1 MSLLQ
6 IKNHLSRQMDLT
18 YNHST
23 KMIEF
28 KIRDNGGIMYDFWD
42 SGGSVGDGD
51 CGFSNYRNVQVRFY
65 FIYFK
70 GWEFSYIDQNN
81 FIVDPNKQ
89 GVIITSEYVSDEQN
103 YQQVNP
109 IIVGNDRI
117 GLVQISLNE
126 WYDKMGYSV
135 SPIHALC
142 IPVVENKS
150 EPNKQ
155 QYYKIKIRGEYT
167 DGSYS
172 LNNFCQVGYS
182 GSLEGTYLTSEIH
195 STAPPHSRYFIL
207 PTPIETPLL
216 DYSFDCD
223 INNNFNNKVTIT
235 NYDDNQY
242 LEYTL
247 LKLNEVTGIYEY
259 YQDISSNEFYIPIE
273 ESGSKFK
280 VRADNDGAFADGFS
294 DVIEFGIN
302 INFTLSKWKFP
313 TLEYNLFLVDNC
325 INFDS
330 INYYMDGVFVG
341 NSLDGNF
348 TGNLP
353 NPNQDFTF
361 TGEVI
366 LNGEVIFN
374 TNPLTFN
381 WYSKF
386 RVVEVITE
394 STIINISKFA
404 KIDYLLIGGGGAGGL
419 STTNYDHNN
428 FNFDDPRAN
437 NFVFAGG
444 GGAGGGIISGSLELD
459 PSIETPLNISVGKGG
474 INAGGENTSINDI
487 VAFGGGK
494 GGDTNAFILRSSNG
508 SCYYY
513 SFVPNFTTTES
524 DGYANSGEDI
534 AGGGSYISVPN
545 AVYVSSRISN
555 ECTGNETYF
564 PYILRG
570 DITQGSTQQTSSI
583 DNGNG
588 GSSLITSIDFNGDT
602 YIGGRGGKGG
612 GDYQNIIIDKSY
624 GDGGDGALF
633 GVNSGIKPN
642 TKGEDGLVV
651 IEYFYDETI
660 DTKYK
665 PEFTASINYSL
676 YPTLAYD
683 ASITNTEVE
692 FNSVNW
698 YLDGIYVGNSIG
710 ANFSGILAN
719 TNTDY
724 VLTAEFVLDNFTLM
738 SDQSITLRYVEGLNE
753 GNFNLSINSV
763 GCSSVSFNIANTIP
777 TVSYDTLKIQVSID
791 NEWVDV
797 GSPSKTATSV
807 SVNYNPLLEYNSMYM
822 FRLIA
827 YSSDGFRYSNYVE
840 VETIEITYYI
850 TTISGLQPS
859 TSQGI
864 WQYEITSFG
873 SSCFSTTN
881 NRFKL
886 RFRLQGATTW
896 NEKSVDS
903 LSTYNGLRRAIYRLT
918 GSNILRRG
926 ETYEVQ
932 ARYYDLTFGGEVLSE
947 IERFTTSDIE
957 FPFNVQHNEPR
968 FFNQN
973 INWTNINYDR
983 YYNSKVYIQV
993 DGIGDLLVNPNHNYL
1008 NTTNFNITGLK
1019 PNTEYTWRFKI
1030 VHSNQY
1036 HDTDKTYYSN
1046 DYTFTTKKLPKHI
1059 CEYDVK
1065 IINADCNNS
1074 NGVIYIN
1081 GESDY
1086 SRYDYAQLFDYN
1098 LQYFDYD
1105 TNTLIN
1111 NTTGNFYFNALKSGY
1126 YKLTI
1131 TPKPIVWYYYGRE
1144 GCIKEWIKLDNN
1156 DSTVGVNSITTKPA
1170 ICSGFDNQ
1178 PGRLQVQ
1185 LDGVSPYYKYWFF
1198 NTDGLL
1204 INNGTTTNPYIVLNN
1219 ATECY
1224 YGVIEDSNGC
1234 RYLMDEVCI
1243 PTETS
1248 SSISGIKQLF
1258 IAPVTGDIDFD
1269 YYNTEDDDYYLD
1281 GEDNSFFMSTK
1292 ISRINTALSWYKIPI
1307 HNGQVDFKQSL
1318 NKNRQGF
1325 IFNDVMEVGI
1335 AHQTQEKLNTL
1346 LRNLLNKFIV
1356 VFQDSNGNWWI
1367 SGYTSHA
1374 SLDTVVLT
1382 TGRRYDSNQYTL
1394 NITSNSADNI
1404 ITNIDEDWV
1413 KNNILN

>member
-1 MSLLQ
+1 MAFFTGTSL
-6 IKNHLSRQMDLT
+6 HTLSAG
-18 YNHST
+18 YNHTT
-23 KMIEF
+23 KKVGFTVLQLNMNGSAVDFGSSAVLDLYVFLNSYPNANYFDDTF
-28 KIRDNGGIMYDFWD
+28 KVSVGRLFGSPQQFDYQNFYGEVDVLEWNQLFGQGISSSRLKFMAVFKDGTDINNKSKWDVAVGLEPTENLYGYGMVSNVKTFGDPIFNSGGI
-42 SGGSVGDGD
+42 
-51 CGFSNYRNVQVRFY
+51 
-65 FIYFK
+65 
-70 GWEFSYIDQNN
+70 
-81 FIVDPNKQ
+81 
-89 GVIITSEYVSDEQN
+89 
-103 YQQVNP
+103 
-109 IIVGNDRI
+109 
-117 GLVQISLNE
+117 IST
-126 WYDKMGYSV
+126 
-135 SPIHALC
+135 P
-142 IPVVENKS
+142 
-150 EPNKQ
+150 
-155 QYYKIKIRGEYT
+155 R
-167 DGSYS
+167 
-172 LNNFCQVGYS
+172 
-182 GSLEGTYLTSEIH
+182 
-195 STAPPHSRYFIL
+195 
-207 PTPIETPLL
+207 PIETPLL
-216 DYSFDCD
+216 DYSFKCD
-223 INNNFNNKVTIT
+223 KDNNFNNKVTIT

-259 YQDISSNEFYIPIE
+259 YQDITSNEFYIPIE
-273 ESGSKFK
+273 ELGFKFK
-280 VRADNDGAFADGFS
+280 VRADNDVYTEQFS
-294 DVIEFGIN
+294 DVIEFGID

-313 TLEYNLFLVDNC
+313 TLEYNLFLNDKC

-361 TGEVI
+361 TGEAI

-386 RVVEVITE
+386 EFYEVINDD
-394 STIINISKFA
+394 TIINTSKFN
-404 KIDYLLIGGGGAGGL
+404 KMDYLLIGGGGAGGK
-419 STTNYDHNN
+419 STSNYGHT
-428 FNFDDPRAN
+428 NFDFDDSRAN
-437 NFVFAGG
+437 RLLFTGG
-444 GGAGGGIISGSLELD
+444 GGAGGGVISGSLELD
-459 PSIETPLNISVGKGG
+459 PSIETPLNITVGKGG
-474 INAGGENTSINDI
+474 INASGENTSINDI

-494 GGDTNAFILRSSNG
+494 GGDTNNQISVTTNG
-508 SCYYY
+508 NCAVYTFDTY
-513 SFVPNFTTTES
+513 NT
-524 DGYANSGEDI
+524 NSGENI
-534 AGGGSYISVPN
+534 AGGGGLVRIPYGSYTRSYTGLLCTSILTNSVL
-545 AVYVSSRISN
+545 
-555 ECTGNETYF
+555 
-564 PYILRG
+564 LRG
-570 DITQGSTQQTSSI
+570 GTKPGSSQQTSSTS
-583 DNGNG
+583 NGKG
-588 GSSLITSIDFNGDT
+588 GSSLITSINFNGVT

-612 GDYQNIIIDKSY
+612 DDNENPIINKSY
-624 GDGGDGALF
+624 GDGGDGGLF
-633 GVNSGIKPN
+633 GIQTGIKPN
-642 TKGEDGLVV
+642 TNGEDGLVV
-651 IEYFYDETI
+651 VKLYYDDSI
-660 DTKYK
+660 DNKR

-724 VLTAEFVLDNFTLM
+724 VLTAEFVFDNFTLM

-753 GNFNLSINSV
+753 GNFNLSINTV
-763 GCSSVSFNIANTIP
+763 GCTSVSFNITNTIP
-777 TVSYDTLKIQVSID
+777 SISYDTLKIQVSID
-791 NEWVDV
+791 DEWVDV

-807 SVNYNPLLEYNSMYM
+807 SVNYNPLLEYDSMYM

-827 YSSDGFRYSNYVE
+827 YSNDGFRYSNYVE
-840 VETIEITYYI
+840 VETVDISYDITLI
-850 TTISGLQPS
+850 RGLLPS
-859 TSQGI
+859 TGK
-864 WQYEITSFG
+864 WFYEITSLG
-873 SSCFSTTN
+873 SACFPYTTSN
-881 NRFKL
+881 FKL
-886 RFRLQGATTW
+886 RFRLQGQTTW
-896 NEKSVDS
+896 NEKIVDFLSVI
-903 LSTYNGLRRAIYRLT
+903 NGLKQARYRLT
-918 GSNILRRG
+918 GSDIIRKG

-932 ARYYDLTFGGEVLSE
+932 ARYYDTTFGEVLTE
-947 IERFTTSDIE
+947 IETFTTPDIE
-957 FPFNVQHNEPR
+957 FPSNVQHNTPR
-968 FFNQN
+968 FFNQY
-973 INWTNINYDR
+973 IGWELLDYER
-983 YYNSKVYIQV
+983 YYNCKFYIQV
-993 DGIGDLLVNPNHNYL
+993 DGIGDLLVADSYYL
-1008 NTTNFNITGLK
+1008 NYTSFNITGLK

-1030 VHSNQY
+1030 VHSNEY
-1036 HDTDKTYYSN
+1036 HDTDRTYLSN
-1046 DYTFTTKKLPKHI
+1046 DYSFTTKKLPKHL
-1059 CEYDVK
+1059 CEYDVS
-1065 IINADCNNS
+1065 ITNADCNSS
-1074 NGVIYIN
+1074 NGVIRIN
-1081 GESDY
+1081 GELGY
-1086 SRYDYAQLFDYN
+1086 SRSEYAELFDYN
-1098 LQYFDYD
+1098 LQYFDFN
-1105 TNTLIN
+1105 TNTVIN
-1111 NTTGNFYFNALKSGY
+1111 NTTGNFYFSNLESGY
-1126 YKLTI
+1126 YQLTI

-1144 GCIKEWIKLDNN
+1144 GCVKEMIKLENN

-1234 RYLMDEVCI
+1234 RYLIDEVCI

-1269 YYNTEDDDYYLD
+1269 YYNTQDDDYYLD

-1292 ISRINTALSWYKIPI
+1292 ISRINTNLSWYKIPI

-1394 NITSNSADNI
+1394 KITSNSADNI
-1404 ITNIDEDWV
+1404 ITNIDEEWV